1 MSFEPRDA
9 VDFMRLVAEAES
21 TNRADGLEDLK
32 FSNGDQWPS
41 AMQSSRIQESRP
53 WFTVNKIDAHIRQVA
68 NAQRQQRPRIKV
80 HPMDGQ
86 ADPKIAEVLTGLM
99 RHVEIGS
106 DADNAY
112 DTAFN
117 FVCRIGWGYWRV
129 ETDYLRED
137 SFDQDIFIRTIENP
151 FTVYFD
157 PESKLP
163 DGSDAERCLVTDLI
177 PKADFE
183 KQYKG
188 ADTSGFTSTATG
200 DVMTDWVTKEDVRI
214 GEYFTV
220 EKERDKLLMLSDGT
234 ITYGSKLPDPGILA
248 SAGVS
253 VTGSRESWRRK
264 VMWRKVTAF
273 DVLESE
279 EMMGRWIPII
289 PAYGDSLIIAGRRQR
304 FGMVRNA
311 RDPQRLYNYWRT
323 AMAESVAMA
332 PKAKWLMREG
342 QDEGHENEWNRAN
355 VSAVAVLR
363 YVGTDADGREA
374 PAPERVQ
381 PEPPPSGAME
391 MAESMGADLQ
401 AVLGMYDPSMGK
413 PSGPKSGTAIRA
425 EQGQSEMSNFHF
437 YDNLVRSIK
446 HSGRVILDLI
456 PKVYDQK
463 RIVRI
468 VGDDGRPDLVTVN
481 EPGQPDATGA
491 AINQILNDVTVGTYD
506 IVMDVGQSFNSKRAE
521 AVDSLT
527 QMVSGNPDL
536 MHIAGD
542 LIFRN
547 MDFPGADVIADRL
560 AAANPMAQLDEKSD
574 VPPQAQMQ
582 IKQLQQHLQQTTQQ
596 LQQATQVIKSRSD
609 IEQMKQ
615 DGETKRE
622 HMRVTVKAHD
632 TETWAQEERDQFE
645 SVERTR
651 ERDTHVRAMT
661 AINVAEI
668 NHTGALLAKRM
679 DAQQAGDEAR
689 EQRRQQEV
697 ITHPAH
703 PGYSLHHA

>member
-9 VDFMRLVAEAES
+9 VDFMRLVGEAES

-32 FSNGDQWPS
+32 FSNGDQWPA
-41 AMQSSRIQESRP
+41 AMQVSRNLESRP
-53 WFTVNKIDAHIRQVA
+53 WFTVNKIDAHIRQVT

-80 HPMDGQ
+80 HPMDAQ
-86 ADPKIAEVLTGLM
+86 ADPKIAEVITGIT
-99 RHVEIGS
+99 RHIEIGS

-137 SFDQDIFIRTIENP
+137 TFDQDIFIRTIENP

-157 PESKLP
+157 PDSKLP
-163 DGSDAERCLVTDLI
+163 DGSDAERCLVTDMI
-177 PKADFE
+177 PKTDFE

-188 ADTSGFTSTATG
+188 ADTAGFTPSGTG
-200 DVMTDWVTKEDVRI
+200 DVMVDWVTKEDVRI
-214 GEYFTV
+214 AEYFSV
-220 EKERDKLLMLSDGT
+220 EKERDKLVMLSDGT
-234 ITYGSKLPDPGILA
+234 ITYASKLPDPGVLA
-248 SAGVS
+248 AAGIS
-253 VTGSRESWRRK
+253 VTGERESWRRK

-273 DVLESE
+273 ETLESK
-279 EMMGRWIPII
+279 EMMGRWIPIV
-289 PAYGDSLIIAGRRQR
+289 PAYGDSIIIAGRRQR
-304 FGMVRNA
+304 FGMVKPS
-311 RDPQRLYNYWRT
+311 RDPQRLYNFWRT

-332 PKAKWLMREG
+332 PKAKWLMQEG

-355 VSAVAVLR
+355 VSAFAVLR
-363 YVGTDADGREA
+363 YKGSNVDGSPA
-374 PAPERVQ
+374 PAPERIQ
-381 PEPPPSGAME
+381 PEPPPAGQME
-391 MAESMGADLQ
+391 MAESMGSDLQ
-401 AVLGMYDPSMGK
+401 AVLGMFDPSMGK

-425 EQGQSEMSNFHF
+425 EQGQSEMSNFHY
-437 YDNLVRSIK
+437 YDNLTRSIK
-446 HSGRVILDLI
+446 HTGRIILDLI
-456 PKVYDQK
+456 PKVYDKQ
-463 RIVRI
+463 RMVRI

-481 EPGQPDATGA
+481 EQPGQPQQDATGA

-506 IVMDVGQSFNSKRAE
+506 VVMDVGQSFNSKRAE
-521 AVDSLT
+521 AVDALT
-527 QMVSGNPDL
+527 QMVAGNPDL

-547 MDFPGADVIADRL
+547 MDFPGADVIADRM

-582 IKQLQQHLQQTTQQ
+582 IKQLQQKLQETTQQ
-596 LQQATQVIKSRSD
+596 LQQAAQLIKSRAD
-609 IEQMKQ
+609 IETMKQ
-615 DGETKRE
+615 SGETQRE
-622 HMRVTVKAHD
+622 HMRAVVKSHD
-632 TETWAQEERDQFE
+632 SMTWAQEERDQFE

-668 NHTGALLAKRM
+668 NQTGALLGKHM
-679 DAQQAGDEAR
+679 DTARLNKEADEAER
-689 EQRRQQEV
+689 E
-697 ITHPAH
+697 
-703 PGYSLHHA
+703 SLNT